1 MNKIFLIYGHLDDMF
16 ITGDLQKVNFRPFLN
31 GYLKDLGYE
40 QIVYYS
46 GAKNVGKFVLDDESA
61 VLAINKN
68 KGYILPEKKS
78 AVGNSATA
86 NTAENANI
94 AEPTDV
100 AQNSTNSS
108 ETSSS
113 AGMAVATSAT
123 LTEQPKKRRRITRP
137 NAKPVEQA
145 NCAPNESDVNNT
157 TSETSNSSVQN
168 NSTADSMSQVN
179 KVDSNKVDSNKADPN
194 KGRKLVYR
202 QAKITPVEFLDDAK
216 NMMSGTKHKSV
227 IVFTF
232 IQDFVTDRSAPMQPY
247 LELVSHLW
255 DEYSS
260 ESNEN
265 ICIFLAP
272 QMSCSDLRNM
282 FDNMENG
289 SVLKNR
295 FFNNDGTINRSTSME
310 VGLPNND
317 EIGFMLDYLRI
328 IGDKGKRLKFRQDEK
343 KRITSSIMYLS
354 REAERDENRSGYLH
368 AIYNNIV
375 EYMEAQPGDTVEL
388 NDDIVKKLYSKYRKI
403 DESDPLDKLNK
414 TEGWESVASRIDE
427 ILRDC
432 RMKKA
437 AYEKNAIKPI
447 IKTKK
452 SGCTN
457 ERIDVDDT
465 NSGFKYPVPH
475 FILKGNPGVGKTTVA
490 RLIGQI
496 LYNEGILQKG
506 TTIEAKRDDLVGQ
519 YIGETAIKTNECV
532 ERAIEGVLFIDDAY
546 SLIEKGDEHNYAKEA
561 IDTLV
566 PIMTNPDKYRL
577 CIIMAGYPEPM
588 DELLEMNAGLR
599 SRFSKANILTI
610 EDYKPELLQKIFE
623 NDCRKSGYR
632 FIGEA
637 EGETALDLELFFKN
651 LYNQRNRADFGNAR
665 DIVALS
671 KEVKMQS
678 SLRDDVARCIVA
690 EDFGE
695 SQKYFVKRGVSS
707 IDEIYAKIDKYV
719 GMGFVKEL
727 FKNIRLEVL
736 DTIESKK
743 RGITP
748 EPYPDHY
755 IFAGNPGTGKTTVGK
770 MIGEFYHMMEVLGG
784 AETKFVDASDIIGNH
799 VGDSKDKIVEV
810 MQDAIDHNQVLYIDE
825 AYQIS
830 ESAYGN
836 EIIGAMMTKM
846 TENADDFKVIFGMYS
861 NRVEAFLKMNAGLSR
876 RLRVVEFPDYTPE
889 QLLEIFDRTIAS
901 QGCTITDEAHKR
913 MELILT
919 HKYNVRGED
928 FGNAGEVKKL
938 VIDMKRLRLERV
950 YSQGIEGDERYQ
962 YILDDIPKEL
972 LDMVASKVNPKS
984 LDDIMQELNEQIGMS
999 DLKDIIIR
1007 KQEELIYAQKIG
1019 DSADEIRPGYYFFVG
1034 NPGTGKSTSAKL
1046 FAECLQQMGI
1056 VKTDNFYSCTAKDLV
1071 GQYVG
1076 QTQGKAYE
1084 LLQKSRN
1091 AVLFIDEAYSLSYA
1105 DNAGSG
1111 NDFKKEALEEIIAF
1125 MDDPEHRRTCCII
1138 LAGYEKDM
1146 QGLYRS
1152 NSGMRSRIEEVHF
1165 RDYTPEETY
1174 DIFALFCKR
1183 GGFKIAEGVREIYI
1197 PIFEGLTTLDYFS
1210 NGRTARTIYEKTIAN
1225 TKRRIVRSDNIDPAE
1240 AKTILPEDLLSN
1252 QEAMRVIGVGTN
1264 DDSDGPNRNQKIIW

>member
-1 MNKIFLIYGHLDDMF
+1 MSSILQKTNMNKIFLIYGHLDDMF
-16 ITGDLQKVNFRPFLN
+16 ITRDLQKINFRPFLN
-31 GYLKDLGYE
+31 GYLKNLGYE
-40 QIVYYS
+40 QIVFYS

-68 KGYILPEKKS
+68 KGYVLPSKNAGAGKP
-78 AVGNSATA
+78 ANGAQNATGAAQSATT
-86 NTAENANI
+86 NGTVSTAQTTQSASY
-94 AEPTDV
+94 A
-100 AQNSTNSS
+100 ASAS
-108 ETSSS
+108 E
-113 AGMAVATSAT
+113 ATV
-123 LTEQPKKRRRITRP
+123 TEAPKKKRRITRP
-137 NAKPVEQA
+137 NAKPVEESSAAAQTPAQEVTPTAQATTVPTQATAQTPAQEVSTPVQA
-145 NCAPNESDVNNT
+145 NPNGD
-157 TSETSNSSVQN
+157 
-168 NSTADSMSQVN
+168 
-179 KVDSNKVDSNKADPN
+179 
-194 KGRKLVYR
+194 RKLVYR

-216 NMMSGTKHKSV
+216 NMMAGTKHKSA

-272 QMSCSDLRNM
+272 QMSCTDLRKM
-282 FDNMENG
+282 FDDMENG
-289 SVLKNR
+289 AVLRNR
-295 FFNNDGTINRSTSME
+295 FFNNDGTINRSTAIE

-317 EIGFMLDYLRI
+317 ELSYMLDYLRI
-328 IGDKGKRLKFRQDEK
+328 VGDKGKRLKFRQDDK
-343 KRITSSIMYLS
+343 KQICSSIMYLS

-368 AIYNNIV
+368 AVYNNIV
-375 EYMEAQPGDTVEL
+375 DYMVAQPEAEVVL
-388 NDDIVKKLYSKYRKI
+388 NDDVVKKLYSKYRKVN
-403 DESDPLDKLNK
+403 DSDPLEKLKK
-414 TEGWESVASRIDE
+414 TEGWESVATRIDE
-427 ILRDC
+427 ILRDF
-432 RMKKA
+432 RMKKKA
-437 AYEKNAIKPI
+437 AEQKVLKPAVPVEKPAC
-447 IKTKK
+447 
-452 SGCTN
+452 SN
-457 ERIDVDDT
+457 ERIDVDDMDI
-465 NSGFKYPVPH
+465 GFKYPIPH
-475 FILKGNPGVGKTTVA
+475 FILRGNPGVGKTTVA

-519 YIGETAIKTNECV
+519 YIGETAIKTTECV
-532 ERAIEGVLFIDDAY
+532 ESAIESVLFIDDAY
-546 SLIEKGDEHNYAKEA
+546 SLLEKGDHVNYAKEA

-566 PIMTNPDKYRL
+566 PIMTNPEKYRL

-588 DELLEMNAGLR
+588 DEMLEMNAGLR

-610 EDYKPELLQKIFE
+610 EDYKPDLLRRIFV
-623 NDCRKSGYR
+623 NDCKRDGYY
-632 FIGEA
+632 FTGEKDG
-637 EGETALDLELFFKN
+637 GESALDLDLFFTN

-665 DIVALS
+665 DIVAIA

-678 SLRDDVARCIVA
+678 SLRDDEERCII
-690 EDFGE
+690 EDDFGDYR
-695 SQKYFVKRGVSS
+695 KYFIKRGVSS
-707 IDEIYAKIDKYV
+707 IDEIYAQIDKYV
-719 GMGFVKEL
+719 GMGFVKDL
-727 FKNIRLEVL
+727 FKNIRFEVL

-743 RGITP
+743 RGIKP

-799 VGDSKDKIVEV
+799 VGDSKDKIVEI

-876 RLRVVEFPDYTPE
+876 RLRVVEFPDYTPD
-889 QLLEIFDRTIAS
+889 QLLEIFDRTIAA
-901 QGCTITDEAHKR
+901 QGCTITDEAHER
-913 MELILT
+913 MRLILT

-928 FGNAGEVKKL
+928 FGNAGEVKKM

-950 YSQGIEGDERYQ
+950 YSENIEGDARYE
-962 YILDDIPKEL
+962 YILDDIPSDL
-972 LDMVASKVNPKS
+972 LKMVESKVNPKS
-984 LDDIMQELNEQIGMS
+984 LGDIMNELNEQIGMS
-999 DLKDIIIR
+999 DLKDVIIT
-1007 KQEELIYAQKIG
+1007 KQDELIYAQKMG
-1019 DSADEIRPGYYFFVG
+1019 ESPDDIRPGYYFFVG

-1046 FAECLQQMGI
+1046 FAQCLQQMGI
-1056 VKTDNFYSCTAKDLV
+1056 VKTDNFYSCTAKDLI

-1076 QTQGKAYE
+1076 QTQGKAHE
-1084 LLQKSRN
+1084 LLQKSVN
-1091 AVLFIDEAYSLSYA
+1091 SVLFIDEAYSLSYA
-1105 DNAGSG
+1105 EGGNSG

-1146 QGLYRS
+1146 QGLYKS

-1165 RDYTPEETY
+1165 KDYSAEETY
-1174 DIFALFCKR
+1174 DIFSLFCKKS
-1183 GGFKIAEGVREIYI
+1183 GFKIADGVKEVYV
-1197 PIFEGLTTLDYFS
+1197 PIFEELKKLEYFS
-1210 NGRTARTIYEKTIAN
+1210 NGRTARTIFEKTTAN
-1225 TKRRIVRSDNIDPAE
+1225 TKRRIVRSDNIDPSN
-1240 AKTILPEDLLSN
+1240 AKTVMLEDLLSV
-1252 QEAMRVIGVGTN
+1252 QEAIRVIGV
-1264 DDSDGPNRNQKIIW
+1264 DGK